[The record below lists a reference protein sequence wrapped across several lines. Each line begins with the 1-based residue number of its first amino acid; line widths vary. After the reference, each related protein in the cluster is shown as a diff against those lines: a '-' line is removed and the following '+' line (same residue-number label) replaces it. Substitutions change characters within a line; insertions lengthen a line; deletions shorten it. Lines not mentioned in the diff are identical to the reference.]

1 MTTLICVGFTAVLGL
16 GGLFIT
22 LVLFVIANYCYQ
34 AGLIFYDAL
43 LPVVSTPENRGRIG
57 GIGIGLGY
65 FGSFIGIGTGLL
77 ILARD
82 PSAKPMVF
90 QATAAL
96 FLLFVL
102 PCFFLVREPPKLD
115 ARPLGWAALR
125 GAVERL
131 ASLLAGSASIPV

>member
-1 MTTLICVGFTAVLGL
+1 
-16 GGLFIT
+16 
-22 LVLFVIANYCYQ
+22 VIANYCYQ